1 MQRAL
6 LVRHYLHS
14 FIATA
19 VPFSLENSDKTC
31 ANGAIR
37 GVLMRTFLVQQSSSS
52 RWLSAFSTKRS
63 PFLRRYK
70 RVLMSAVFLGVAVL
84 MVIAAAGGQQFSFIP
99 NGVFFPN
106 PGGTSQTYSTAGGGI
121 RLTRPFFQSP
131 GTYGRSCRAIH
142 QPRDRLALPA

>member
-1 MQRAL
+1 MQRAV

-52 RWLSAFSTKRS
+52 RCLSAFSTKRS

-99 NGVFFPN
+99 NGAVFPD
-106 PGGTSQTYSTAGGGI
+106 PVGTAQTSSPAG
-121 RLTRPFFQSP
+121 RRNDLTR
-131 GTYGRSCRAIH
+131 H
-142 QPRDRLALPA
+142 